1 MSTLALSVIICT
13 KDREESLRECLDS
26 LFHQSRLP
34 DDVIIVDDG
43 NLDGEALGSLVRSR
57 GVSYQYLRK
66 QTPGLTASRNLG
78 VEHARGDIV
87 LFLDDDV
94 VLDRGYA
101 AGIMEGFE
109 QDPNGRIGGATGA
122 LRIHYRRGV
131 LPFLRFFGLDG
142 RKPGTI
148 LPSGYGVPVRV
159 GELTQPRRAQW
170 LSGCNMAYRRQV
182 FDRLR
187 FDERLG
193 AYGWGEDRDFSFRV
207 SQEWT
212 LIAVPDARLE
222 HREVQSGRIDGRRV
236 GYMETAYFAR
246 FYQEHMPKR
255 PVNRLAFGW
264 ALVGILVKNLL
275 LSTRR
280 ADRRRMAARLRGNL
294 DGLRA
299 IMMRSSLR

>member
-13 KDREESLRECLDS
+13 KDREESLRECLGS
-26 LFHQSRLP
+26 LLRQSRLP
-34 DDVIIVDDG
+34 DEVVIVDDG
-43 NLDGEALGSLVRSR
+43 NLDGEVLGSLVRSR

-142 RKPGTI
+142 RQPGTI
-148 LPSGYGVPVRV
+148 LRGNHIHDARGGPGGIQVSGWGSQGHKAGLLVLRGAEVPAVIPQRP
-159 GELTQPRRAQW
+159 GTPRRAPRT
-170 LSGCNMAYRRQV
+170 GRGGR
-182 FDRLR
+182 
-187 FDERLG
+187 G
-193 AYGWGEDRDFSFRV
+193 A
-207 SQEWT
+207 
-212 LIAVPDARLE
+212 P
-222 HREVQSGRIDGRRV
+222 SGR
-236 GYMETAYFAR
+236 
-246 FYQEHMPKR
+246 R
-255 PVNRLAFGW
+255 PR
-264 ALVGILVKNLL
+264 
-275 LSTRR
+275 
-280 ADRRRMAARLRGNL
+280 
-294 DGLRA
+294 
-299 IMMRSSLR
+299 